1 MPSFHFWLA
10 RPIMGLPVGQLRMTD
25 IYSNFRPYWTA
36 LALVMKI
43 QVYASIKQESFINS
57 RRVLH
62 QYSSLFCASFI
73 FFLVFFLK
81 DLIEFMNIASDF
93 QRSTREIQTRLL
105 LEITASENQSSYPG
119 SDPTYKLFPFPEKS
133 LS

>member
-1 MPSFHFWLA
+1 M
-10 RPIMGLPVGQLRMTD
+10 GQLRMTD

-93 QRSTREIQTRLL
+93 QRSTREIQTWLL

>member
-1 MPSFHFWLA
+1 
-10 RPIMGLPVGQLRMTD
+10 MGLPVGQLRMTD

-43 QVYASIKQESFINS
+43 QVYASIKPESFINS

-73 FFLVFFLK
+73 FFLVFFF
-81 DLIEFMNIASDF
+81 EGP
-93 QRSTREIQTRLL
+93 
-105 LEITASENQSSYPG
+105 Y
-119 SDPTYKLFPFPEKS
+119 
-133 LS
+133 

>member
-1 MPSFHFWLA
+1 
-10 RPIMGLPVGQLRMTD
+10 MGLPVGQLRMTD

-43 QVYASIKQESFINS
+43 QVCASIKSEYFIDL
-57 RRVLH
+57 RRAFH

-73 FFLVFFLK
+73 LFLFSFKK
-81 DLIEFMNIASDF
+81 DLIEFMNVALDF

-105 LEITASENQSSYPG
+105 LEIAASENQSSCPG
-119 SDPTYKLFPFPEKS
+119 RDPTYKLFPFPEKS

>member
-1 MPSFHFWLA
+1 
-10 RPIMGLPVGQLRMTD
+10 MGLPVGQLRMTD

-93 QRSTREIQTRLL
+93 QRSTREIQTWLL